1 MKEKYVEPIISL
13 IVLVQK
19 DILTLSVE
27 KGDNTLDDS
36 FFD

>member
-13 IVLVQK
+13 IVLVQS
-19 DILTLSVE
+19 DVLTASVE